1 MRAASVFRLETLG
14 LDLLEGI
21 LSELTPREAVHARAT
36 CRVMRDACRNLE
48 RNAREGG
55 RGRRHRCR
63 VVVGCSRSSELVEL
77 DGTAFEATGR
87 RAGAWV
93 TTRHPKR
100 PHDAWLTGVALD
112 RASGDIFAAQ
122 YQKRGVLRFDANLRY
137 RKILHGVGKRLECPE
152 GVAVAR
158 GRVFVATG
166 QGILAVLDQATG
178 EILDRRLAE
187 TPDDAS
193 GETCVPWGLTVG
205 PDDALYV
212 CVDDSYHGEPPDF
225 YIRPPRCPRCGV
237 VHPTGRVLRVSL
249 AVDDAGEWTGFSETE
264 PPRTYVSGLV
274 RPSGLCFH
282 PDTGDLLVTTLDARV
297 RRFAGPRA
305 TFPGERKG
313 IFFAA
318 VPSRTRTSPDGAKAA
333 ATTDETNAVDEERS
347 NACEI
352 EMERTKMQPFDVCAP
367 PRQGGTVF
375 VSVHAGNKC
384 ERGGVVACDV
394 GGRVLGWIRHE
405 RLRGTHPNMMCA
417 E

>member
-178 EILDRRLAE
+178 EILDRRPRRDPRRRERRNACPGDSPWAP
-187 TPDDAS
+187 TTRC
-193 GETCVPWGLTVG
+193 TCVSMT
-205 PDDALYV
+205 
-212 CVDDSYHGEPPDF
+212 
-225 YIRPPRCPRCGV
+225 
-237 VHPTGRVLRVSL
+237 PTTVSL
-249 AVDDAGEWTGFSETE
+249 
-264 PPRTYVSGLV
+264 
-274 RPSGLCFH
+274 
-282 PDTGDLLVTTLDARV
+282 
-297 RRFAGPRA
+297 
-305 TFPGERKG
+305 
-313 IFFAA
+313 
-318 VPSRTRTSPDGAKAA
+318 RTSSAHRDAPDAA
-333 ATTDETNAVDEERS
+333 
-347 NACEI
+347 
-352 EMERTKMQPFDVCAP
+352 
-367 PRQGGTVF
+367 
-375 VSVHAGNKC
+375 
-384 ERGGVVACDV
+384 
-394 GGRVLGWIRHE
+394 
-405 RLRGTHPNMMCA
+405 
-417 E
+417 

>member
-1 MRAASVFRLETLG
+1 M
-14 LDLLEGI
+14 
-21 LSELTPREAVHARAT
+21 
-36 CRVMRDACRNLE
+36 
-48 RNAREGG
+48 
-55 RGRRHRCR
+55 
-63 VVVGCSRSSELVEL
+63 
-77 DGTAFEATGR
+77 
-87 RAGAWV
+87 
-93 TTRHPKR
+93 
-100 PHDAWLTGVALD
+100 
-112 RASGDIFAAQ
+112 
-122 YQKRGVLRFDANLRY
+122 
-137 RKILHGVGKRLECPE
+137 
-152 GVAVAR
+152 
-158 GRVFVATG
+158 
-166 QGILAVLDQATG
+166 
-178 EILDRRLAE
+178 
-187 TPDDAS
+187 
-193 GETCVPWGLTVG
+193 
-205 PDDALYV
+205 
-212 CVDDSYHGEPPDF
+212 
-225 YIRPPRCPRCGV
+225 
-237 VHPTGRVLRVSL
+237 
-249 AVDDAGEWTGFSETE
+249 
-264 PPRTYVSGLV
+264 
-274 RPSGLCFH
+274 CFH